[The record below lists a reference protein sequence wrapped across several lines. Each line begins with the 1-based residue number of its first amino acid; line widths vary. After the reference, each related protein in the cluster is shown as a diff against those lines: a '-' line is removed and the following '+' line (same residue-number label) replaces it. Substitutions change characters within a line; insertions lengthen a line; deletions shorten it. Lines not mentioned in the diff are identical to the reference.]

1 MLIRSE
7 NLQITL
13 SLESFSQNNNEIQSK
28 ILSQMFAIQFVSI
41 EKILQTQKVQ
51 DKNEVIKKIV
61 QTSKRNNFSI
71 FQLCEHL
78 PPKYLTVYQ

>member
-1 MLIRSE
+1 MKIYKLHYHSRVFRRIIMKF
-7 NLQITL
+7 NQKFYHKCLQ
-13 SLESFSQNNNEIQSK
+13 
-28 ILSQMFAIQFVSI
+28 IQFVSI
-41 EKILQTQKVQ
+41 EKIFQTQKVQ